1 MPTPLESLLQHS
13 AFLSLGKD
21 FYTSLQPTPLPHA
34 SWVAISPELANTLG
48 LNSAFKTDEVALK
61 ILTGI
66 EVPSS
71 MKPYAAVYSGHQFGV
86 WAGQLGDGRAITLG
100 QINAQDQS
108 WELQLKGAGPTP
120 YSRMGDGRAV
130 LRSSIREFLCSEAMH
145 GLGIPTTRA
154 LAITQSPA
162 QVIRESIENAAVVTR
177 VAPSFIRFGQ
187 FEHFASN
194 GMHDQLKELTDFVIA
209 RFYPEAL
216 QHEKPYLY
224 FFELVLK
231 RSAKLVAQ
239 WQSVG
244 FCHGVL
250 NTDNMSILGLTLD
263 YGPFGFLD
271 KFALNHICNHT
282 DSQGRYSFA
291 NQPQVFY
298 WNLLCLAQ
306 ALLPIMTSDDSD
318 EAMEQTIEQIKPIL
332 TSFTNLYL
340 KEYQVLMSRKL
351 GFDGDTSEQSLHII
365 QELIQL
371 LDKNAIDYTYF
382 FRNLSRLIQDPQRS
396 LLKDHFIDTVGY
408 DRWMSSYIDQLR
420 IIGIDPDLVI
430 PKMNQVNPKY
440 ILRQHLA
447 QMAITQS
454 QLGDHTMV
462 QNLQQ
467 CLSHPFEEQPEF
479 EEYATLPPEWA
490 NHLEVSCSS

>member
-1 MPTPLESLLQHS
+1 
-13 AFLSLGKD
+13 
-21 FYTSLQPTPLPHA
+21 
-34 SWVAISPELANTLG
+34 
-48 LNSAFKTDEVALK
+48 
-61 ILTGI
+61 
-66 EVPSS
+66 
-71 MKPYAAVYSGHQFGV
+71 
-86 WAGQLGDGRAITLG
+86 
-100 QINAQDQS
+100 
-108 WELQLKGAGPTP
+108 
-120 YSRMGDGRAV
+120 
-130 LRSSIREFLCSEAMH
+130 
-145 GLGIPTTRA
+145 
-154 LAITQSPA
+154 
-162 QVIRESIENAAVVTR
+162 
-177 VAPSFIRFGQ
+177 
-187 FEHFASN
+187 
-194 GMHDQLKELTDFVIA
+194 MHDQIKELTDFVIA